1 VIPRRLGKIAAVIAG
16 ALATA
21 IPVVAIKLAV
31 DAYVERQAAN
41 EVRLAA
47 QRAVARAEWR
57 IGQTVTALATIGARP
72 LLSCGDVDL
81 VAMQRIIMA
90 TTPIKDVVVADENG
104 NPRCLTGWIKEH
116 KLSRELRTADDRV
129 FLSVVRQDEEGGHRV
144 LRIRWHRSGDL
155 LHLYASVPADLLLP
169 DGVSGVAAGDPVVR
183 VLLNEGTLIAAP
195 FDRPESAADGVGMT
209 AHNESSRY
217 PLVVTATVSRAAAL
231 TEHADLR
238 AFGTAAGIVLA
249 MLVVAVGLFISWR
262 ERANPIVEMKR
273 ALRSKEFIPYYQP
286 IVDIRSGMVLGC
298 EVLIRWRRADGTIVS
313 PASFIPLAESSG
325 LIMPMTRALMVA
337 VRDEFGAVL
346 ARHPRI
352 KFSFNLTARH
362 FENTAIVAEVKEL
375 FASSPVALSQLI
387 FEITE
392 REPLENLEMAKR
404 VIEEL
409 QDLGCG
415 IAIDDVGTGHGGLSY
430 MLKLGA
436 NYLKIDKMFID
447 AIGSERYSTTIIETL
462 VSLARSMRMR
472 LCAEGVET
480 MDQVRYLR
488 ERGIYVAQG
497 YAFAAPLPGPLFR
510 ELLDAADP
518 IGPEA
523 KSGASGTV
531 DGLAMAREHVAA
543 A

>member
-1 VIPRRLGKIAAVIAG
+1 VIPRRLGKITAVIAG
-16 ALATA
+16 ALITA
-21 IPVVAIKLAV
+21 VPVVGIKFAV
-31 DAYVERQAAN
+31 DAHIERQAAN
-41 EVRLAA
+41 DVRLAA

-57 IGQTVTALATIGARP
+57 IGQTVAALATIGASP
-72 LLSCGDVDL
+72 LRSCGDVDL
-81 VAMQRIIMA
+81 VAVQRIVMA
-90 TTPIKDVVVADENG
+90 TTPIKDVVIADESG

-116 KLSRELRTADDRV
+116 KISRELRTADDRV
-129 FLSVVRQDEEGGHRV
+129 FLSVVRQADDGHRV
-144 LRIRWHRSGDL
+144 LRIRWHRSGDS

-183 VLLNEGTLIAAP
+183 VMLNEGTLIAAP
-195 FDRPESAADGVGMT
+195 FDRPESAADGVGVT

-217 PLVVTATVSRAAAL
+217 PLVVTAAVSRAAAFRQ
-231 TEHADLR
+231 HSDLR
-238 AFGTAAGIVLA
+238 AFGTVAGIILA
-249 MLVVAVGLFISWR
+249 MAVVAVGLIISWR
-262 ERANPIVEMKR
+262 ERANPIVDMKR
-273 ALRSKEFIPYYQP
+273 ALRDKEFIPYYQP
-286 IVDIRSGMVLGC
+286 IVDMRTGTIVGA
-298 EVLIRWRRADGTIVS
+298 EVLMRWRKADGTVVS
-313 PASFIPLAESSG
+313 PAVFIPLAESSG
-325 LIMPMTRALMVA
+325 LILPMTRALMIA

-346 ARHPRI
+346 ALHPDI
-352 KFSFNLTARH
+352 KFGFNLTARH
-362 FENTAIVAEVKEL
+362 FDNENIVAEVKEI
-375 FASSPVALSQLI
+375 FGASPIAFTQLI

-392 REPLENLEMAKR
+392 REPLENLDMARR

-447 AIGSERYSTTIIETL
+447 AIGSERYSATIIETL

-488 ERGIYVAQG
+488 ERGIFVAQG
-497 YAFAAPLPGPLFR
+497 YAFAAPLPGPMFR
-510 ELLDAADP
+510 ALVEAASP

-523 KSGASGTV
+523 TTGATVRV
-531 DGLAMAREHVAA
+531 DGLTVAREEVEAA
-543 A
+543 